1 MATPRG
7 GGPRTPN
14 QKRVQDS
21 LPLWS
26 RVGDITTNKDTT
38 TNNNTPNKDNKDNTP
53 NSNKEN
59 SSPREEKGGEGVVL
73 VREESGGIERPKTP
87 TQRRI
92 EETIALWASREDPL
106 PATSPKRGFLPLL
119 RKSREKAYPASDN
132 NFTHIVSEINEITQN
147 QSKDINDIIDH
158 NKDNK
163 DNVATIEV
171 TPNNKDNKDNKTN
184 RIGRAHV

>member
-1 MATPRG
+1 M
-7 GGPRTPN
+7 
-14 QKRVQDS
+14 
-21 LPLWS
+21 
-26 RVGDITTNKDTT
+26 GDITTNKDTT

-73 VREESGGIERPKTP
+73 VREGSGGIERPKTP

-132 NFTHIVSEINEITQN
+132 NFAHIVSEINEITQN
-147 QSKDINDIIDH
+147 HSKDTNDIIVH
-158 NKDNK
+158 NSPNKDNK
-163 DNVATIEV
+163 DNVVTIEV
-171 TPNNKDNKDNKTN
+171 TPNNNKDNQDNNKTN
-184 RIGRAHV
+184 SDNHDNNKEEGESVQIGRAHV